1 MMKKIKIS
9 WKGYHR
15 WVGLVLSV
23 CLLVFCVSG
32 VLLNHREA
40 LSGCDV
46 SRWWLPADY
55 HIKDYNNGIIR
66 GTLAAKQGVVAY
78 GCAGVFLTDN
88 GFSAFK
94 DYNDGLPAGADRRN
108 IRRVITDPDGVLWCA
123 ANYGIYRH
131 DGHKWREVNLPRGGE
146 RMTDLSLSPDSS
158 AIVALSRSAVYLIPV
173 DNPAEIKRVELR
185 PIKGRKDSYSL
196 FKTVWMLHSGELFGL
211 PGRLVVDMLAV
222 VMAVLCVTALLI
234 FFLPPSMRRAAR
246 KANRER
252 VKRLGA
258 YFKSNYK
265 LHDKLGVWLLVPLLI
280 VVVTGTFLRPPL
292 MVPLVMAETPAV
304 PGSAL
309 DNDNPWHDKLRAV
322 RWDDGNRRW
331 LLSTSLGFVAVDEEW
346 MGEPE
351 LIADAPP
358 VSPMGVNVFE
368 RLSDGEWLI
377 GSFSGAYRWNPA
389 AGTVID
395 HFTGAPYR
403 GESGRPLSNH
413 LVSGFTSDYEGKRVP
428 VIIFYDKGCGI
439 LPAMPPLLRDQ
450 PMSLWNLALEL
461 HVGRCY
467 TPFLGPLSV
476 LFVFVAGTLIAL
488 VLVSGYIL
496 HRRHR
501 RR

>member
-1 MMKKIKIS
+1 MKKINIG

-32 VLLNHREA
+32 VMLNHREA

-55 HIKDYNNGIIR
+55 HIKDYNNGIVR
-66 GTLAAKQGVVAY
+66 GTVAAPQGVVAY
-78 GCAGVFLTDN
+78 GCAGMFLTDKD
-88 GFSAFK
+88 FSDFK

-108 IRRVITDPDGVLWCA
+108 IRRVIADADGTLWCA

-131 DGHKWREVNLPRGGE
+131 DGHLWGEVTLPRCGE
-146 RMTDLSLSPDSS
+146 RMTDLALTPDSS
-158 AIVALSRSAVYLIPV
+158 AIVALSRSAVYIIPV
-173 DNPAEIKRVELR
+173 TDPAGVKRVELR
-185 PIKGRKDSYSL
+185 PAREHEDKYSL

-211 PGRLVVDMLAV
+211 PGRLVVDALAV
-222 VMAVLCVTALLI
+222 VMAILCVTALFI
-234 FFLPPSMRRAAR
+234 FFIPPSMSRAAR
-246 KANRER
+246 KGDKER
-252 VKRLGA
+252 VKRLGG
-258 YFKSNYK
+258 YFKSNYR

-280 VVVTGTFLRPPL
+280 VIVTGTFLRPPM
-292 MVPLVMAETPAV
+292 MVPLVVTATPPV

-309 DNDNPWHDKLRAV
+309 DNDNLWHDKLRAV
-322 RWDDGNRRW
+322 RWDCDSRRW
-331 LLSTSLGFVAVDEEW
+331 LVSTSLGFVTVDEQW
-346 MGEPE
+346 IGEPE
-351 LIADAPP
+351 FIADAPP

-368 RLSDGEWLI
+368 RLSEGEWMV

-389 AGTVID
+389 TGKVVD
-395 HFTGAPYR
+395 HFTGTPY
-403 GESGRPLSNH
+403 GGVSGRPLSDH
-413 LVSGFTSDYEGKRVP
+413 LVSGFTLDYMGVREP
-428 VIIFYDKGCGI
+428 VIISYDKGSDI
-439 LPAMPPLLRDQ
+439 LPAMPPRLHDQ

-467 TPFLGPLSV
+467 TPFLGPLSA

-501 RR
+501 KR